1 MASSG
6 ASEAECRRVEEAL
19 RKERDRGRSIV
30 TSNTGK
36 RLKSYLKSLCQ
47 RAKEL
52 GASAAVAIPVTDVV
66 VDERAM
72 LKCVVPLCSFY
83 ATNLMCPPNVMPVSE
98 FKNILKSYRCAI
110 LIKIDSVSSRPPE
123 ELTGLNN
130 LSEAWQ
136 AVKPAIKKEKQP
148 ATSTT
153 EYFHTLRD
161 NQERLCQIINQ
172 MELNCFAE
180 GYRFAAGLS
189 AGGCFLCDECV
200 GVNSG
205 LPCRYPFKAR
215 PSMEAMGI
223 DVVATAE
230 RAGMQL
236 YFARNETR
244 SWVGLILV
252 D

>member
-30 TSNTGK
+30 TSNAGK

-72 LKCVVPLCSFY
+72 LKCVVPL
-83 ATNLMCPPNVMPVSE
+83 L
-98 FKNILKSYRCAI
+98 
-110 LIKIDSVSSRPPE
+110 
-123 ELTGLNN
+123 G
-130 LSEAWQ
+130 
-136 AVKPAIKKEKQP
+136 
-148 ATSTT
+148 
-153 EYFHTLRD
+153 
-161 NQERLCQIINQ
+161 
-172 MELNCFAE
+172 
-180 GYRFAAGLS
+180 
-189 AGGCFLCDECV
+189 
-200 GVNSG
+200 
-205 LPCRYPFKAR
+205 AR

-230 RAGMQL
+230 RAGTQL

>member
-1 MASSG
+1 M
-6 ASEAECRRVEEAL
+6 EEAP
-19 RKERDRGRSIV
+19 RKERDRGRRIV
-30 TSNTGK
+30 MSNMGK
-36 RLKSYLKSLCQ
+36 RLESYLKSFCQ

-52 GASAAVAIPVTDVV
+52 GASEAVAIPVTDVV
-66 VDERAM
+66 VDERAL
-72 LKCVVPLCSFY
+72 LKCLVPLCYFY

-98 FKNILKSYRCAI
+98 FKNILKSYRGAI
-110 LIKIDSVSSRPPE
+110 LIKIDSALFGPPE

-136 AVKPAIKKEKQP
+136 VVKPPEKKEKE
-148 ATSTT
+148 AAISTT
-153 EYFHTLRD
+153 EYLHTLRD
-161 NQERLCQIINQ
+161 SQERLCQIISQ
-172 MELNCFAE
+172 IELKCFAE

-189 AGGCFLCDECV
+189 AGGCSLCDECI

-205 LPCRYPFKAR
+205 LPCRHPFKAR

-236 YFARNETR
+236 YFAQNETR
-244 SWVGLILV
+244 SWMGLILV